1 MIVKFETERCGCK
14 MFDGFE
20 SVEWTYEVNCPDR
33 NVNVV
38 KVPGNVLK
46 TTNYQYINGMTPDDM
61 VRYAT
66 VANSVSADDSGFS
79 MVSVDEIFAKDE
91 PKTADDSTRRAL
103 FHCFGRDGK
112 LRLFY
117 SELPV
122 YILNDNGK
130 TVERV

>member
-1 MIVKFETERCGCK
+1 M
-14 MFDGFE
+14 
-20 SVEWTYEVNCPDR
+20 
-33 NVNVV
+33 NVV